1 MLVCCI
7 GAQAAEVV
15 QVVHLVQMVQ
25 VVHVVQVVQDCK
37 LGGPLPHLVDSRPR
51 LPRLHAQSCPSPGA
65 AKLACHLNMTKFS
78 VQACS
83 QIGHRF
89 PAHSSSRRRSGSGS
103 GGGSGSSSSSS
114 SSRRGSA
121 RASASASGN
130 VPDLSRQS
138 VLNSLIPLM
147 RRVHSCVY
155 GVALQRHCSLGAVRF

>member
-1 MLVCCI
+1 MVFVVILMLVCCI

-25 VVHVVQVVQDCK
+25 VVYVVQVVQDCK

-65 AKLACHLNMTKFS
+65 AKLACHLSMTKFS
-78 VQACS
+78 LQACS
-83 QIGHRF
+83 QIGPRF
-89 PAHSSSRRRSGSGS
+89 PAHSSSRRRGGSGS
-103 GGGSGSSSSSS
+103 GSSSSS

-138 VLNSLIPLM
+138 VLNSLICHLCDGSILLST
-147 RRVHSCVY
+147 V
-155 GVALQRHCSLGAVRF
+155 